1 MIVTVVALAVIKPV
15 EFAVIAGITVA
26 TWTAAPLLIESVV
39 MTEVKLPAIAGRVES
54 VTIRV
59 VGVAEVTVPTALLLK
74 VTTLSV
80 AVVSKPKPAIVT
92 VVAFAAKFAVLRVTT
107 GMTLAT

>member
-1 MIVTVVALAVIKPV
+1 
-15 EFAVIAGITVA
+15 
-26 TWTAAPLLIESVV
+26 
-39 MTEVKLPAIAGRVES
+39 MTTDVKEPAIVGNVDN
-54 VTIRV
+54 VTIRL
-59 VGVAEVTVPTALLLK
+59 VGVAEVTVPAAPLLN

-92 VVAFAAKFAVLRVTT
+92 VVAFAATFAVLLVTN